1 MVRPGEN
8 PEGRGRLPFWSFA
21 SRRSSEVRIAGRRV
35 GAQSQ
40 ASLLL
45 EQRRWVGQD
54 VPESSDFVIDD
65 LGVWV
70 SDPAE
75 PVAAFSSRT
84 REKCAASRKTAKIA
98 RSDAKTR

>member
-1 MVRPGEN
+1 MVRPGEK

-35 GAQSQ
+35 GAQSR

-65 LGVWV
+65 LECGSWTQP
-70 SDPAE
+70 SRLPHTALE
-75 PVAAFSSRT
+75 P
-84 REKCAASRKTAKIA
+84 A
-98 RSDAKTR
+98 RSVRRVERPRRLRG

>member
-75 PVAAFSSRT
+75 PVAH
-84 REKCAASRKTAKIA
+84 TALEPA
-98 RSDAKTR
+98 RSVRRVERPRRLRG